1 LFYKIN
7 AFVFSCA
14 LYLVKICIQRE
25 KADFDKL
32 EHLRASSTEE
42 VFVATERV
50 RRVTWRMGVLGSAVT
65 MFLLFCMGVTCS
77 SLFSVGLVSWVTITG
92 CLNFRAYHVE
102 DIGMQHLKKSLE
114 KIKN

>member
-1 LFYKIN
+1 
-7 AFVFSCA
+7 
-14 LYLVKICIQRE
+14 
-25 KADFDKL
+25 
-32 EHLRASSTEE
+32 
-42 VFVATERV
+42 
-50 RRVTWRMGVLGSAVT
+50 
-65 MFLLFCMGVTCS
+65 MGVTCS